1 LNSKLYLNSNFVC
14 CFRNRVEEE
23 RKPETKPTHSSP
35 TQLEA
40 QPAALFSF
48 PTLSPTWLP
57 SPPTQYSLLHRRL
70 TSAGPAARS
79 LRAVLFDPTPL
90 ICPLDLQSSHAPF
103 ALGQTTREALH
114 GRPPHSAIPLSL
126 GLRRTAADPPLHH
139 HSPSSTHLRS
149 SLHGNEPSRA
159 QLPP

>member
-1 LNSKLYLNSNFVC
+1 MPHG
-14 CFRNRVEEE
+14 E
-23 RKPETKPTHSSP
+23 
-35 TQLEA
+35 
-40 QPAALFSF
+40 
-48 PTLSPTWLP
+48 LSPV
-57 SPPTQYSLLHRRL
+57 
-70 TSAGPAARS
+70 
-79 LRAVLFDPTPL
+79 LRAVRLDPTPL

-103 ALGQTTREALH
+103 TLGQTTREALH
-114 GRPPHSAIPLSL
+114 GRPPHSAIPLSS